1 VATALYNQEGAFMDS
16 LHVAMKTLQEGSLQ
30 ISQTLSLAIA
40 LLAVLFG
47 PILAH
52 LTAKRTVQLQLSS
65 VREQIA
71 AQVQIAGQDIRA
83 EVLSGNRQRWIN
95 TLRDSISEFVSL
107 AVILHTEKQNAND
120 FLVTSQRFLQ
130 VRTQISLLINPK
142 EDDHRELNDLLEQTV
157 TSVLEPEKS
166 KRQLPEVRPDIII
179 ISQKILKREWERVK
193 ELK

>member
-1 VATALYNQEGAFMDS
+1 MDS